1 MPAKKGQGLNPSALA
16 CYGKVSV
23 KATFVHQHATH
34 STLGAQSLIGLG
46 RKVHR
51 CDEVVI
57 DQSRGWTGR
66 VPTNTAVGSAG
77 KMHRGGALC
86 AFKRLWR

>member
-1 MPAKKGQGLNPSALA
+1 VPAKMGQGLNPSTLA
-16 CYGKVSV
+16 CYGKVSA

-34 STLGAQSLIGLG
+34 GTLGAQSLAGMG

-57 DQSRGWTGR
+57 DQSRGKAGR
-66 VPTNTAVGSAG
+66 GPTNTAVGSAG
-77 KMHRGGALC
+77 NMHRGGAVVC
-86 AFKRLWR
+86 FKRLWR